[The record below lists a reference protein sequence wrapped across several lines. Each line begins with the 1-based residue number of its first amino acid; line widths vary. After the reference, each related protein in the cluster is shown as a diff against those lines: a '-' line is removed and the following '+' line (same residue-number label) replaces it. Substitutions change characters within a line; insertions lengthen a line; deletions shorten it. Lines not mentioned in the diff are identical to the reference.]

1 MKTRQ
6 VHPGLTGAHAAARVA
21 RLSALAL
28 SGASITGCASSQAP
42 QWDRADRAQR
52 FQDRNTLVFE
62 SPQVQLSDAGATLPF
77 ERFEFARNDAATNV
91 VHRVPLVA
99 TNAWPQP
106 LRPAERRIRFSDWEQ
121 R

>member
-6 VHPGLTGAHAAARVA
+6 AHPGVTGLRAATRPL
-21 RLSALAL
+21 RLPALAL
-28 SGASITGCASSQAP
+28 LGAAITGCAANQTP
-42 QWDRADRAQR
+42 DWDAGDRAQR
-52 FQDRNTLVFE
+52 FQDHNSLVFE
-62 SPQVQLSDAGATLPF
+62 SPEVQLSDAGATLPF

-99 TNAWPQP
+99 TNVWPQP
-106 LRPAERRIRFSDWEQ
+106 LRPAERRIRFSDWQQ